1 MESDKFGGGNEK
13 LEFRQIVL
21 GHIKK
26 ILEISSHELRDT
38 TRQIAMA
45 NQTQI
50 IEQEDTR
57 YSYIQ
62 AIENFAYI
70 LMPYFDD
77 KMMKVYVKSA
87 WVINA
92 YEFELTKYFRDE
104 IIKVCKETGKTEIPH
119 VYFIDK
125 RIEYAKK
132 LFVELNR
139 LLKRVD
145 YLKNVIYGE
154 DVNSEEV
161 VEEEKE
167 EGEE

>member
-1 MESDKFGGGNEK
+1 METQNNYNVDK

-38 TRQIAMA
+38 TRVT
-45 NQTQI
+45 NHGNFSET

-62 AIENFAYI
+62 AIENLAYI
-70 LMPYFDD
+70 LMPYFDEPMY
-77 KMMKVYVKSA
+77 KLYVKSMR
-87 WVINA
+87 VINA
-92 YEFELTKYFRDE
+92 YDFEIQKMFIQEVAQICREL
-104 IIKVCKETGKTEIPH
+104 GKDSVNLNP
-119 VYFIDK
+119 YCIDK
-125 RIEYAKK
+125 KIEYAKK

-145 YLKNVIYGE
+145 YLKSVIYGE
-154 DVNSEEV
+154 EKDEV
-161 VEEEKE
+161 AQDNE

>member
-1 MESDKFGGGNEK
+1 MESNKFDGNEK

-62 AIENFAYI
+62 AIENLAYI
-70 LMPYFDD
+70 LMPYFDED
-77 KMMKVYVKSA
+77 MYKLYVKSMR
-87 WVINA
+87 VINA
-92 YEFELTKYFRDE
+92 YDFQIQKMFIQEVAQ
-104 IIKVCKETGKTEIPH
+104 ICKEVGKENINLKP
-119 VYFIDK
+119 YCIDK
-125 RIEYAKK
+125 KIEYAKK

-145 YLKNVIYGE
+145 YLKSAIYGE
-154 DVNSEEV
+154 ESNEEV
-161 VEEEKE
+161 IEEKE
-167 EGEE
+167 EGEEE